1 MPSTSLSRLLRIL
14 FLIALSAVWAGAH
27 AEFALQLGGRK
38 DAQGAAS
45 VSTPHVRAELLAH
58 APEGVAPGR
67 PLWLGLR
74 ISHQP
79 GWHTYWKNPGD
90 SGLPTELRWQ
100 LSPGLQAGEVAW
112 PVPRVLRVGD
122 LVNYGYEGQVLLAVP
137 VQIAPGI
144 AAPAGQDALP
154 VRLHASWL
162 VCRVECIPEEGEF
175 VLQLPLRGAIA
186 LNAAA
191 FAQAQAA
198 QPAALPGASSAQV
211 EGESLLLRVA
221 GLPADLRG
229 QKLALLPET
238 PEVLAPSVLA
248 GQAWQQS
255 WDGAVWT
262 AQLPLAPQ
270 RGPTPAALA
279 LVLMPAAATEGAHA
293 GADAAQPRAS
303 PSQRA
308 WRAVTTV
315 QGQWSTPQRAEM
327 PAALTAA
334 LAADKAAQAAPA
346 ASSALPSSPALASA
360 IAPAAAASGGA
371 VSGTG
376 LLAPLLGG
384 LLGGL
389 LLNLMPCVFPVLA
402 IKLLGLARHGGQ
414 RRAQRLAGLA
424 YTGGVLLSFL
434 ALGGLLL
441 ALRAAGAQLGWGFQL
456 QSPAVV
462 ALLAALFTLLGLNL
476 AGLFEFGGFVPSR
489 LATLQARHPVVDAFL
504 SGLLAVLVASPCT
517 APFMGASLGFALAL
531 PPAQALAVFAALGL
545 GMALPFLA
553 AALVPAVVGWLPRPG
568 AWMQTFRHAMAFPMF
583 ATVAWLVWVHG
594 QQTGIDG
601 AGALLLLL
609 VALAALVWALTLRGR
624 TRFVLATVLI
634 AAGALL
640 MGATGQ
646 NLLKPV
652 DAGAAGAVARGA
664 DESSPWQPWSQ
675 ARVAELLA
683 RGQPV
688 FVDFTAAWCVTCQFN
703 KRTTLSDAGL
713 LADFAARR
721 VALLRADWTLRDPA
735 ITAALAQLGRSGV
748 PVYVLYA
755 PGRAPHVFSEILS
768 VQQVRAALP

>member
-137 VQIAPGI
+137 VQIAPGF

-211 EGESLLLRVA
+211 EGDSLLLRVA

-315 QGQWSTPQRAEM
+315 QGQWSTPQRAEV

-334 LAADKAAQAAPA
+334 LAANKAAQAAPA

-360 IAPAAAASGGA
+360 VAPAAAASGGA

-594 QQTGIDG
+594 QQTGMDG

-609 VALAALVWALTLRGR
+609 VALAAVVWALTLRGR

-755 PGRAPHVFSEILS
+755 PGRAPQVFSEILS
-768 VQQVRAALP
+768 VQEVRAALP